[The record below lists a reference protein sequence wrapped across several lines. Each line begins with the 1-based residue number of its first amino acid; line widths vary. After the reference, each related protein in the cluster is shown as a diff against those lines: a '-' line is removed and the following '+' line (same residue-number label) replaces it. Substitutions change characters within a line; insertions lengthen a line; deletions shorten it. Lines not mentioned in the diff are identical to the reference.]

1 MGCAQA
7 STANSIAVSSGAKL
21 GQGSD
26 IDAAVLAAT
35 NIAGQGLSN
44 KLELSFKCEQ
54 LPNMDTF
61 SKSDPFVIVYK
72 QDKRWQ
78 MIGKTELIK
87 NNLNPQFVTKVLVDF
102 HFE

>member
-7 STANSIAVSSGAKL
+7 TTANSIAVSSGAKL

-44 KLELSFKCEQ
+44 KLELSFKCE
-54 LPNMDTF
+54 
-61 SKSDPFVIVYK
+61 
-72 QDKRWQ
+72 
-78 MIGKTELIK
+78 
-87 NNLNPQFVTKVLVDF
+87 
-102 HFE
+102 